1 MTEFIH
7 FACTSE
13 DINNLSHGL
22 MLNAG
27 RDIALEQMTA
37 VYEAIRQLAH
47 RYADL
52 PMLSRTHGQTCFSN
66 HIRQRNGQRGV
77 SFRSSN

>member
-1 MTEFIH
+1 
-7 FACTSE
+7 
-13 DINNLSHGL
+13 

-27 RDIALEQMTA
+27 REIALEQMTA

-52 PMLSRTHGQTCFSN
+52 PMLSRTHGQTASPTTLGK
-66 HIRQRNGQRGV
+66 RNG
-77 SFRSSN
+77 